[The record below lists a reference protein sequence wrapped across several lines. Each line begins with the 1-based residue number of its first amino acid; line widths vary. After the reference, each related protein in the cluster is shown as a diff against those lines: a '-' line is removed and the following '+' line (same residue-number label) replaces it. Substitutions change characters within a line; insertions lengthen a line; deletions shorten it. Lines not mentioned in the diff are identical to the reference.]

1 MPSITTF
8 LNERRMFRTGNGNG
22 ILGRDF
28 SGVVLDVGRKVTNV
42 DVGDAVWSA
51 LPIGANS
58 GALCEFV
65 VVESYQLCLRP
76 TKLSHDG
83 AATLPYACLK
93 VWDALVNQG
102 SIKPI
107 YGLRDKHIL
116 IVDGGSPTGVVALQV
131 AKEWQGKYDSRSFR
145 KLY

>member
-1 MPSITTF
+1 M
-8 LNERRMFRTGNGNG
+8 
-22 ILGRDF
+22 
-28 SGVVLDVGRKVTNV
+28 
-42 DVGDAVWSA
+42 
-51 LPIGANS
+51 
-58 GALCEFV
+58 
-65 VVESYQLCLRP
+65 CLRP

-131 AKEWQGKYDSRSFR
+131 AKEWQGKYDISQRGLNSSLCISLRKFR
-145 KLY
+145 DGNES